1 MSGSSE
7 QSQRYAE
14 QLVLYTKANNILV
27 ATLKDVELEVARSSQ
42 EPPEN
47 LTKGVCVVC
56 VCVHSI
62 SRNIFGYLGKQVSNC
77 CLMGVVQMGL
87 VPRNPS
93 NVSIGWHGHFDCSCF
108 VHARMHVCVC
118 IP

>member
-56 VCVHSI
+56 VCVCIQSAVT
-62 SRNIFGYLGKQVSNC
+62 SLGTWASKCQTAV
-77 CLMGVVQMGL
+77 
-87 VPRNPS
+87 
-93 NVSIGWHGHFDCSCF
+93 
-108 VHARMHVCVC
+108 
-118 IP
+118 